1 MAGKP
6 KPSFWIIVFL
16 VVLGLIVYSLY
27 NAGIFRPGQPEPPGP
42 VSSPVKP
49 KPPEPPKPKYSGKVE
64 VNIASSVTKQEWM
77 VEMADKFNVMGKK
90 TSRDSKIFVNPGK
103 KGVLS
108 GGSMLQILDG
118 RLKPVVWSPGA
129 VSWVEQFRQKW
140 KERTNQSAISQD
152 CQACVY
158 SPIGIA
164 MWRPMAEA
172 LGWPNKPIG
181 FKTIVELAADP
192 KGWARYG
199 HPEWGKLQIGHPHP
213 LYSSAGMLFLAAF
226 SYGIKGKTADLS
238 AADIYE
244 PDVKTAF
251 ENLAQNTS
259 KYGMISTDLL
269 SMMAEHGPRFLHAVS
284 AFEEGTV
291 RLNLER
297 ASELRFPVVFIF
309 PKEGT
314 FWSSHPYCILD
325 KADWVSEDQ
334 AEAAQMFLDFLL
346 ERPQQ
351 EAAARNLLRPL
362 DSSIPILSPL
372 DLEHGT
378 DPRITTE
385 TVPPLAIPSSEVS
398 SAIIDMFMITKRKA
412 TVMVLLDISGS
423 MSGEKIRSATKA
435 TAAFLKRFDPNDIVG
450 VTAFN
455 NDMRQL
461 SQLTLVKNV
470 SETLP
475 DIVENLIA
483 GGGTAL
489 YDSVNHC
496 LKTMENEKQKNEKA
510 GINRL
515 YGIVLLS
522 DGEDTDSSMTENQLF
537 ATRLP
542 AHAES
547 EGIKIFPIAFG
558 DSANRIILKRMADRT
573 GGKMYSADPK
583 SIEQIYLRI
592 SAEQ

>member
-1 MAGKP
+1 MTGKP
-6 KPSFWIIVFL
+6 KPGFWIVVFVIVIGL
-16 VVLGLIVYSLY
+16 VGYSLY
-27 NAGIFRPGQPEPPGP
+27 RAGIFSKDEIQPG
-42 VSSPVKP
+42 VVKP
-49 KPPEPPKPKYSGKVE
+49 QTEKIPKAKSKKYRGKVE
-64 VNIASSVTKQEWM
+64 VTIASSVTKQKWLEEM
-77 VEMADKFNVMGKK
+77 VDEFHDLGKK
-90 TSRDSKIFVNPGK
+90 TSRGSKIVLKPGE

-108 GGSMLQILDG
+108 GGSMLKILDG

-129 VSWVEQFRQKW
+129 ASWVEQFRVKW
-140 KERTNQSAISQD
+140 KERTNQSAISRE
-152 CQACVY
+152 CQPSVY

-172 LGWPNKPIG
+172 LGWPDTPVG

-213 LYSSAGMLFLAAF
+213 LYSSAGMLFLSAF
-226 SYGIKGKTADLS
+226 SYGISGKTADMT

-244 PDVKTAF
+244 PDVKAAF
-251 ENLAQNTS
+251 KKLAQNTS

-269 SMMAEHGPRFLHAVS
+269 RMMAEHGPSFLHAVS

-297 ASELRFPVVFIF
+297 ASELRFPVAFIF
-309 PKEGT
+309 PEEGT
-314 FWSSHPYCILD
+314 FWSSHPYCIMD
-325 KADWVSEDQ
+325 NADWVSDDQ

-362 DSSIPILSPL
+362 DSSIPIQAPL
-372 DLEHGT
+372 DLENGT

-385 TVPPLAIPSSEVS
+385 SVSPLAIPSSEVS

-423 MSGEKIRSATKA
+423 MKGEKIRTATKA
-435 TAAFLKRFDPNDIVG
+435 TATFLKRFDPNDIVG
-450 VTAFN
+450 VTTFN
-455 NDMRQL
+455 DNL
-461 SQLTLVKNV
+461 SPLSPLTLVKNV

-475 DIVENLIA
+475 EQVENLIA

-489 YDSVNHC
+489 YDSVDHC
-496 LKTMENEKQKNEKA
+496 LKIMEKQRQKNEKA
-510 GINRL
+510 GIKRL

-522 DGEDTDSSMTENQLF
+522 DGEDMNSGITENELF
-537 ATRLP
+537 TSHLP
-542 AHAES
+542 AQAES

-558 DSANRIILKRMADRT
+558 DSANKLILKRLANRT
-573 GGKMYSADPK
+573 GGRMYAADPK
-583 SIEQIYLRI
+583 SIEKIYLRI

>member
-6 KPSFWIIVFL
+6 KPGFWIVVFVIVI
-16 VVLGLIVYSLY
+16 GLIGYSLY
-27 NAGIFRPGQPEPPGP
+27 RAGIFDKPQPQPPGGKP
-42 VSSPVKP
+42 PTKTITEIKP
-49 KPPEPPKPKYSGKVE
+49 KPPRGKV
-64 VNIASSVTKQEWM
+64 VVDIASSVTKQSWM
-77 VEMADKFNVMGKK
+77 VEMSKRFNDLGKM
-90 TSRDSKIFVNPGK
+90 TSKGSQIIVDPKE

-108 GGSMLQILDG
+108 GGSMLQILAG
-118 RLKPVVWSPGA
+118 ELKPVVWSPGA
-129 VSWVEQFRQKW
+129 VSWVEQFREKW
-140 KERTNQSAISQD
+140 KERTNQSAISLE
-152 CQACVY
+152 CRPSVY

-164 MWRPMAEA
+164 MWRPMAES
-172 LGWPNKPIG
+172 LGWPDKPVG

-213 LYSSAGMLFLAAF
+213 LYSSAGMLFLSAF
-226 SYGIKGKTADLS
+226 SYGISGKTAELS

-244 PDVKTAF
+244 PDVKAAF
-251 ENLAQNTS
+251 EKLAQNTS
-259 KYGMISTDLL
+259 KYGMISTNLL
-269 SMMAEHGPRFLHAVS
+269 SMMAEHGPSFLHAVS

-297 ASELRFPVVFIF
+297 ASELRFPVAFIF
-309 PKEGT
+309 PEEGT
-314 FWSSHPYCILD
+314 FWSSHPYCIMD
-325 KADWVSEDQ
+325 RSGWVSDDQ

-362 DSSIPILSPL
+362 DSSIPIRAPL

-385 TVPPLAIPSSEVS
+385 SVPPLAIPSSEVS

-412 TVMVLLDISGS
+412 TVMVLLDVSGS
-423 MSGEKIRSATKA
+423 MRGEKIRSATKA

-450 VTAFN
+450 VTTFN
-455 NDMRQL
+455 NNMSQL
-461 SQLTLVKNV
+461 SPLTLVKNI

-475 DIVENLIA
+475 VTIENLIS

-489 YDSVNHC
+489 YDSVDHA
-496 LKTMENEKQKNEKA
+496 LKMMEYQKQKNEKA

-522 DGEDTDSSMTENQLF
+522 DGEDTDSSITENQLF

-542 AHAES
+542 AQPES

-558 DSANRIILKRMADRT
+558 DAANKIILGRMADRT
-573 GGKMYSADPK
+573 GGSIYSADPK
-583 SIEQIYLRI
+583 SIEKIYLNI

>member
-1 MAGKP
+1 M
-6 KPSFWIIVFL
+6 IVI
-16 VVLGLIVYSLY
+16 GLIGYSLY
-27 NAGIFRPGQPEPPGP
+27 RAGIFDKGEIKPTA
-42 VSSPVKP
+42 VKP
-49 KPPEPPKPKYSGKVE
+49 QPKTIPKAKAPKYSGE
-64 VNIASSVTKQEWM
+64 VVVDIASSVTKQRWM
-77 VEMADKFNVMGKK
+77 VEMAKKFNDMGKK
-90 TSRDSKIFVNPGK
+90 TSKGSKIIIDPGE

-108 GGSMLQILDG
+108 GGSMLKILDG

-129 VSWVEQFRQKW
+129 VSWVEQFREKW
-140 KERTNQSAISQD
+140 KERTNQSAISQE
-152 CQACVY
+152 CQPSVY

-172 LGWPNKPIG
+172 LGWPDKPVG

-213 LYSSAGMLFLAAF
+213 LYSSAGMLFLSAF
-226 SYGIKGKTADLS
+226 SYGISGKTAELS

-244 PDVKTAF
+244 QDVKAAF
-251 ENLAQNTS
+251 KKLAQNTS

-269 SMMAEHGPRFLHAVS
+269 RMMAEHGPSFLHAVS

-297 ASELRFPVVFIF
+297 ASELRFPVAFIF
-309 PKEGT
+309 PEEGT
-314 FWSSHPYCILD
+314 FWSSHPYCIMD
-325 KADWVSEDQ
+325 YADWVNDDQ
-334 AEAAQMFLDFLL
+334 VEAAQIFLDFLL
-346 ERPQQ
+346 ESPQQ

-378 DPRITTE
+378 DSRITTE

-412 TVMVLLDISGS
+412 TVMVLLDVSGS
-423 MSGEKIRSATKA
+423 MRGEKIRSATKA
-435 TAAFLKRFDPNDIVG
+435 TAAFLKRFDQNDIVG
-450 VTAFN
+450 VTTFN
-455 NDMRQL
+455 DERSLL
-461 SQLTLVKNV
+461 SPLTLVKNV

-475 DIVENLIA
+475 DKVENLIA
-483 GGGTAL
+483 GGGTSL
-489 YDSVNHC
+489 YDSVDHC
-496 LKTMENEKQKNEKA
+496 LNLMEKRKQKNEKA
-510 GINRL
+510 GIKRL
-515 YGIVLLS
+515 YGVVLLS
-522 DGEDTDSSMTENQLF
+522 DGEDTDSSITENQLF
-537 ATRLP
+537 TTRFP
-542 AHAES
+542 AQAES

-558 DSANRIILKRMADRT
+558 ESANKLVLKRMADRT
-573 GGKMYSADPK
+573 GGRMYSADPA
-583 SIEQIYLRI
+583 SIEKIYLRI

>member
-6 KPSFWIIVFL
+6 KPGFWIVVFVIVI
-16 VVLGLIVYSLY
+16 GLIGYSLY
-27 NAGIFRPGQPEPPGP
+27 KAGIFRKDEIQPAA
-42 VSSPVKP
+42 VKP
-49 KPPEPPKPKYSGKVE
+49 QPKTIAKAERKKYRGE
-64 VNIASSVTKQEWM
+64 VVVTIASSVTKQRWM
-77 VEMADKFNVMGKK
+77 VEMVNQFHALGKK
-90 TSRDSKIFVNPGK
+90 TSRDSKIIVDPGE

-108 GGSMLQILDG
+108 GGSMLEILDG

-129 VSWVEQFRQKW
+129 VSWVEQFRVKW

-152 CQACVY
+152 CRPSVY

-172 LGWPNKPIG
+172 LGWPDNPVG

-192 KGWARYG
+192 KGWAGYG

-213 LYSSAGMLFLAAF
+213 LYSSAGMLFLSAF
-226 SYGIKGKTADLS
+226 SYGISGKTAELS

-244 PDVKTAF
+244 SDVKAAF

-269 SMMAEHGPRFLHAVS
+269 RMMAEHGPSFLHAVS

-297 ASELRFPVVFIF
+297 ASELRFPVAFIF
-309 PKEGT
+309 PEEGT
-314 FWSSHPYCILD
+314 FWSSHPYCIMD
-325 KADWVSEDQ
+325 KADWVSDDQ
-334 AEAAQMFLDFLL
+334 VEAAQMFLDFLL

-362 DSSIPILSPL
+362 DSSIPIRAPL

-378 DPRITTE
+378 DPSKTTE
-385 TVPPLAIPSSEVS
+385 SVPPLAIPSSEVS

-412 TVMVLLDISGS
+412 TVIVLLDISSS

-450 VTAFN
+450 VTTFSN
-455 NDMRQL
+455 NISQL
-461 SQLTLVKNV
+461 SPLTLVKNV

-475 DIVENLIA
+475 DRVENLIA
-483 GGGTAL
+483 SGGTAL
-489 YDSVNHC
+489 YDSVDHC
-496 LKTMENEKQKNEKA
+496 IKIMEKQKQKNEKA
-510 GINRL
+510 GIKRL

-522 DGEDTDSSMTENQLF
+522 DGDDTNSSITENQLF
-537 ATRLP
+537 SSRLP

-558 DSANRIILKRMADRT
+558 DKANKIILKRMADRT
-573 GGKMYSADPK
+573 GGRMYSADPK
-583 SIEQIYLRI
+583 SIEKIYLRI